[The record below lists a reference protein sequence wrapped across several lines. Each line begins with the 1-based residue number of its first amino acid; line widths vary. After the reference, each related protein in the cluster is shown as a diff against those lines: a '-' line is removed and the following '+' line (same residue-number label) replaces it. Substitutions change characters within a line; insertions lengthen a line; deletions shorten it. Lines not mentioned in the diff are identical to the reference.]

1 MIRVL
6 VVEDQRMVR
15 QLFEETIERSGRY
28 SLVASIENARNAI
41 AFCMTGQVDLILMD
55 VFTAQ
60 GENGI
65 EAAKTIKERY
75 PQVKIII
82 ITSLPEESF
91 VRKARQ
97 ASCDSFWYK
106 EDGQE
111 LLQLMD
117 RTMAGECLYPDRTP
131 VLDIGLASSVE
142 FTARELD
149 VLRELVNGHS
159 YKEVADQLGIGER
172 TVKQHISNMLMKTS
186 YKNTLQ
192 LVVDVVNQKL
202 IIPGF

>member
-117 RTMAGECLYPDRTP
+117 RTMAGERLYPDRTP

-149 VLRELVNGHS
+149 VLRELVNGRS